1 MSVSR
6 LPIIGISMGDPAGIG
21 PEICAKA
28 LALEEIYAIGR
39 PIVVG
44 DAGVMADAVR
54 FCGLK
59 LAVAARGQVGAAGF
73 RRGTIDVFDLN
84 NLPIEQLRHK
94 QVTAAQGRASFEYVA
109 KVIELAMA
117 GAVDATVTGPINK
130 AAINAGGFHYAGHTE
145 IYAELTR
152 TRDYSMMLAEG
163 DFRVAHVS
171 THVSLRT
178 ACERVTQARVLT
190 VIRLAHAALRQLG
203 IAAPRIAVA
212 GLNPHCG
219 EGGLFGDED
228 DREIAPAV
236 AAARAEGITAE
247 GPMPADTV
255 FSKMRGGMFDLVVVM
270 YHDQGHIPTKLMGF
284 QYDDKTGTWGQ
295 MAGVNV
301 TLGLPIIR
309 VSVDHGTA
317 FGKAGEGRA
326 NPQSMIEA
334 IRLAARLAS
343 GRGQGSPAGTKE

>member
-1 MSVSR
+1 MER
-6 LPIIGISMGDPAGIG
+6 TTLPIIGISMGDPAGIG
-21 PEICAKA
+21 PEVCAKA
-28 LALEEIYAIGR
+28 LALEEIYGICR

-54 FCGLK
+54 FCGLD
-59 LAVAARGQVGAAGF
+59 LQTAARKRVAEALF
-73 RRGTIDVFDLN
+73 TCGTVDVFDLA
-84 NLPIEQLRHK
+84 NLPLDRLRHK
-94 QVTAAQGRASFEYVA
+94 QVTAEQGRASFEYVA

-117 GAVDATVTGPINK
+117 GEIEATVTGPINK

-163 DFRVAHVS
+163 GFRVAHVS

-178 ACERVTQARVLT
+178 ACERVKKERVLT
-190 VIRLAHAALRQLG
+190 VIRLAHEALRQLG
-203 IAAPRIAVA
+203 IGAPRIAVA

-236 AAARAEGITAE
+236 EAARSAGILAE
-247 GPMPADTV
+247 GPLPADTV
-255 FSKMRGGMFDLVVVM
+255 FSKMRGGMYDLVVVM

-295 MAGVNV
+295 MAGVNI

-326 NPQSMIEA
+326 TPQSMIEA
-334 IRLAARLAS
+334 IKLAAQLAA
-343 GRGQGSPAGTKE
+343 GRRPTPA

>member
-1 MSVSR
+1 MSGSR

-21 PEICAKA
+21 PEICVKA
-28 LALEEIYAIGR
+28 LAFQETYDLCR

-44 DAGVMADAVR
+44 DAAVMADAVR
-54 FCGLK
+54 FCGL
-59 LAVAARGQVGAAGF
+59 GF
-73 RRGTIDVFDLN
+73 ETASRKKVSDGIFTLGTIDVYDLA
-84 NLPIEQLRHK
+84 NLPIDKLRHK
-94 QVTAAQGRASFEYVA
+94 QVTAEQGRASFEYVA

-117 GAVDATVTGPINK
+117 GELDATVTGPINK

-171 THVSLRT
+171 THVSLKT
-178 ACERVTQARVLT
+178 ACERVKKERVLT
-190 VIRLAHAALRQLG
+190 VIRLAHRRAADRRRRAQPPLRGRGALWG
-203 IAAPRIAVA
+203 RRRPRDRPGGGGRPGRGHPGRRAASSRY
-212 GLNPHCG
+212 
-219 EGGLFGDED
+219 GLFKD
-228 DREIAPAV
+228 
-236 AAARAEGITAE
+236 AR
-247 GPMPADTV
+247 
-255 FSKMRGGMFDLVVVM
+255 
-270 YHDQGHIPTKLMGF
+270 GHVRSGRRHVPR
-284 QYDDKTGTWGQ
+284 GQ

-334 IRLAARLAS
+334 IKLAARLAA
-343 GRGQGSPAGTKE
+343 GRETR